1 MSIHH
6 IRTKFGDRTFSVA
19 SPTVRN
25 SLPESVRSAETLA
38 SSSASWKPNLLLSF
52 INIVTP
58 SRSVVG
64 WALNYPR
71 IVLSCVISSKK
82 IQGNDRQQLRQKYAM
97 KLIWGPIFNKWW
109 NQSYTIFVL
118 ILRQIYNNAN
128 FEKSYHNL
136 MNSFNIVN
144 ITKYFN
150 VSNKTLFIYI
160 TLQNHKWRQLF
171 LS

>member
-1 MSIHH
+1 MCRVNSNQPCTHNNCLINMSIHH

-118 ILRQIYNNAN
+118 ILRPV
-128 FEKSYHNL
+128 SYTHL
-136 MNSFNIVN
+136 TLPTKRIV
-144 ITKYFN
+144 
-150 VSNKTLFIYI
+150 
-160 TLQNHKWRQLF
+160 
-171 LS
+171 